1 MRRALA
7 LGDDAV
13 VPQAAK
19 TTANDAANTAPLI
32 DHLFGVWDML
42 PVSSSG
48 APGADRL
55 PPCPAAGACLF
66 PAEANAPGASRRK
79 PSISATE
86 RHVAEIAS
94 SGRGRRR
101 VQESAEPAG
110 HVVEAPRS
118 CPAWSG
124 CSASHWTAKLS
135 SDVVGVEERA
145 VVEPHVRSAAC
156 RSRPSARR
164 SDRSPWRATGPSPRW
179 SARSRT
185 GSRSAGRRRG
195 PRPGRPRRRSTGRA
209 GSAVVSQTSWRR
221 SPGVIA
227 ANRSSRSGDVAA
239 PVTSA
244 RKAAL
249 VAVRAIGTI
258 GTWLRIASFALA

>member
-1 MRRALA
+1 MPSNAAALADGAAADGAVDAGALA

-86 RHVAEIAS
+86 RHAPEIAP

-110 HVVEAPRS
+110 HVVEAPGPS
-118 CPAWSG
+118 
-124 CSASHWTAKLS
+124 
-135 SDVVGVEERA
+135 GVERVLGVPLDREAEHARRWRRGA
-145 VVEPHVRSAAC
+145 SRRGTARPLRSVQVQTVRS
-156 RSRPSARR
+156 SF
-164 SDRSPWRATGPSPRW
+164 G
-179 SARSRT
+179 
-185 GSRSAGRRRG
+185 
-195 PRPGRPRRRSTGRA
+195 
-209 GSAVVSQTSWRR
+209 SQTLASD
-221 SPGVIA
+221 GTV
-227 ANRSSRSGDVAA
+227 
-239 PVTSA
+239 
-244 RKAAL
+244 AAL
-249 VAVRAIGTI
+249 VG
-258 GTWLRIASFALA
+258 S